1 MAVFE
6 KYLFCL
12 SVVADDRVMN
22 EDCMCD
28 LAGEANRLIA
38 GVREML

>member
-12 SVVADDRVMN
+12 SADDRVMN